1 MVAPSVRSAEYLEL
15 MDASPGCSDERS
27 ESKDA
32 MSARS
37 VERSE
42 LKVAPIARSV
52 EHLVSTHAPPGCSDG
67 RLASMA
73 AWSASS
79 DGSKDEPP
87 ALPDEKAAH

>member
-15 MDASPGCSDERS
+15 MDASPGCSD
-27 ESKDA
+27 
-32 MSARS
+32 
-37 VERSE
+37 ERSE